1 MELQLNKEV
10 NGEQLLQELISAGVS
25 IALDNYPKVES
36 NKLFI
41 DVTTDDEAKTAEVWK
56 NHKAENWEIKRA
68 AARQALLDRLGITAD
83 EAQLL
88 LGSN

>member
-1 MELQLNKEV
+1 MELELNKEV
-10 NGEQLLQELISAGVS
+10 NGEQLLQELIAAGVS

-41 DVTTDDEAKTAEVWK
+41 DVTADDEAKTAEVWK

-68 AARQALLDRLGITAD
+68 AARQALLDRLGITAE